1 MSLGKKKKK
10 QKRSSDV
17 DIPITPMLDM
27 AFQLLTFF
35 ILTYTPSPQE
45 TSFAMNLVPA
55 QAATKL
61 DAQMSSDAASNA
73 DLPASLRTLDTGL
86 RAAEGGRLGRIS
98 LGENAIDGMA
108 AFEKE
113 LTSILSDKDLAFDQ
127 ALIRVDPR
135 LHFSEVM
142 KVIDIYAKL
151 KITKISFSE
160 MTGADEGSP
169 Q

>member
-1 MSLGKKKKK
+1 MSLRKKKKR
-10 QKRSSDV
+10 KRGSSDV

-35 ILTYTPSPQE
+35 ILTYTPAPQE
-45 TSFAMNLVPA
+45 TSFSMNLLPA

-61 DAQMSSDAASNA
+61 DAQVSSDAASNA

-86 RAAEGGRLGRIS
+86 RAAEGGRLGQVT
-98 LGENAIDGMA
+98 LGDNSIDGMV

-113 LTSILSDKDLAFDQ
+113 LTTILNDPNLAFDQ

-160 MTGADEGSP
+160 MTSGEEGSP
-169 Q
+169 P

>member
-1 MSLGKKKKK
+1 MAHGKKKKRK
-10 QKRSSDV
+10 GSSDV

-35 ILTYTPSPQE
+35 ILTYVPAPQE
-45 TSFAMNLVPA
+45 ISFPMNLLPA

-61 DAQMSSDAASNA
+61 DAQVSSDAASNA

-86 RAAEGGRLGRIS
+86 RAGEGGRLGRVTI
-98 LGENAIDGMA
+98 GDNAIEGIA
-108 AFEKE
+108 ALEKE
-113 LTSILSDKDLAFDQ
+113 LTIILKDPTLPFDQ

-142 KVIDIYAKL
+142 TVIDIYAKL
-151 KITKISFSE
+151 KITKISFGE
-160 MTGADEGSP
+160 LTAGDEGLP
-169 Q
+169 P